1 MVPVLEAREIDHWF
15 GEAAL
20 RQPVLRSLSVSF
32 APCAACLLMGPSG
45 SGKTTLLSI
54 LGGLLSPSSGEL
66 YFQEQRV
73 DFTKRDKV
81 IQWRRDQIG
90 FVFQQAQL
98 LPFLTARE
106 NVEIVGRNAGL
117 SRHGLRCRVTEL
129 LERLKIAELS
139 LKHPEQLSGG
149 QRQRF
154 AIARALVH
162 RPQIILAD
170 EPTAALDWQHG
181 ETAVRLLVEQV
192 RLENAL
198 LLCVT
203 HDPRLIPYFDRCIAI
218 TEGRLVEETQE

>member
-1 MVPVLEAREIDHWF
+1 MVAVLEARKIDHWF

-20 RQPVLRSLSVSF
+20 RQPVLRSLSASF
-32 APCAACLLMGPSG
+32 GQREATLLMGPSG

-66 YFQEQRV
+66 YFQGQRV
-73 DFTKRDKV
+73 DFAKRGKV
-81 IQWRRDQIG
+81 IQWRREQIG

-106 NVEIVGRNAGL
+106 NVEIVGRNVGL
-117 SRHGLRCRVTEL
+117 SRHVLRSRVTEL
-129 LERLKIAELS
+129 LERLKIAELG
-139 LKHPEQLSGG
+139 LKYPVQLSGG
-149 QRQRF
+149 ERQRF

-170 EPTAALDWQHG
+170 EPTAALDWHHG
-181 ETAVRLLVEQV
+181 ETAVRLLVGQV
-192 RLENAL
+192 RLEKAV

-203 HDPRLIPYFDRCIAI
+203 HDPRLVPHFDRCIYI
-218 TEGRLVEETQE
+218 TEGRLVEGANE